1 MQIAVT
7 SIRYYKTRNG
17 VGYECNTNLD
27 GVHIY
32 NDGHGGATFLQGLG
46 IVKRSGASEQE
57 LFRLNDENHLERLI
71 DDFEEG
77 VTFNLSKNK
86 ES

>member
-17 VGYECNTNLD
+17 VGYECNTNLE
-27 GVHIY
+27 GVNIY
-32 NDGHGGATFLQGLG
+32 NDGHGGGTFLQGMGL
-46 IVKRSGASEQE
+46 VRLAGASKQE
-57 LFRLNDENHLERLI
+57 LFNLNDENHLERLI

-77 VTFNLSKNK
+77 GTFNLSKNK
-86 ES
+86 EA